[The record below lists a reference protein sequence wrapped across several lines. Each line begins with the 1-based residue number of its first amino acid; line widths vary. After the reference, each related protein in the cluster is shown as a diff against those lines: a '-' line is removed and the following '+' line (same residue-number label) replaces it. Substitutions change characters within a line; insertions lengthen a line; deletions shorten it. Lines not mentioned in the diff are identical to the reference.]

1 MSNNNKKEELNI
13 DNLSKYLNINN
24 LTSNEQINLNQQ
36 YIQYYKTQ
44 PNYPILLMQI
54 IVNDNNSNINSD
66 IKLNAS
72 IQLKNFIKNYWKY
85 SEQNNNNNFNNNNL
99 NNNDIIIINENEK
112 KNIKENIIDVILY
125 SITNNE
131 KKVTKQ
137 LTQCIKYILYYN
149 FENLISFYG
158 LKLNNFLKQNDQN
171 KIYCSLLIIFKLSK
185 IYENENFEKKKI
197 YYNFFKTYVVNLL
210 MDILSKSNDINN
222 QIHCMFIYKIIKIFY
237 KTLIHMN
244 NLNIEILFN
253 NIEQFENLISFLF
266 FYIQSKVNKSFD
278 DIIFKIKEIS
288 FNFLEKILRK
298 FIPCKKQINNINNDD
313 TVNKYLYENFRLKLY
328 ETIKIIFINKNENI
342 YYINNKCKCI
352 IYKLLTF
359 YINRK
364 YNDIKEDLLKIFI
377 SNNNNNLTV
386 NISILL
392 IFIEDSMLTE
402 NDINLFYNEPKTY
415 INSNLNLDNN
425 YLSLRYSVYHLL
437 FSLMNYH
444 DDNHILLKN
453 KILMFSLF
461 YNEMINIMKE
471 NEKNISIEENNFK
484 NSNNNN
490 INNYNN
496 IIINTNSN
504 KYTLIKESILF
515 LLQNTTSLIIK
526 FIQKISSK
534 NTIEF
539 ILSNYIIPS
548 FNTNNPFLLERICS
562 FIECLRDYTIL
573 DQALVMDIT
582 KKFCFILENNL
593 FNNILPVK
601 IMCALA
607 MPSLFPYKKIQ
618 ILLKNNVKVL
628 IKIYIKFF
636 NETGLE
642 EIIECII
649 EIIKFFKNDVKEYIE
664 FLCEFFIKY
673 FIKINNINNKNGI
686 SNDNYED
693 EENNNIIINNQILE
707 LLKEIFNIF
716 LQDKSIFI
724 NIQKFIFAVLDFC
737 ININNVNNIFGIEQ
751 GLELLKDLLINND
764 DISFLYK
771 YYNKIIEYIIYEI
784 KNNYNNN
791 NDNFENNNIEY
802 IDDINKIIKIFLYK
816 DQNILNYN
824 NNINDTINYLNL
836 GLKSFSNEEI
846 FSFFQIYQLI
856 FELYDKPISIHF
868 YNNLIDKYLSN
879 TIDNIDNNKIND
891 NNNIIIINNLCELIS
906 SCIIFDNIS
915 TFNYKKIITFWLS
928 CLSKTN
934 SKKNFHYNIIAI
946 CSILLL
952 INNDLLTD
960 VIIKI
965 LMQSLYDL
973 LAKFKQKKEILSVST
988 NDSSDNNIK
997 NIHHDNKNNNN
1008 NYYDIEEE
1016 INDMNINEKVD
1027 EILDF
1032 YNEIQ
1037 TQFREERN
1045 YINNNNN
1052 IEEFNDLNN
1061 IDKDDEDEDD
1071 FVFHT
1076 FISIQNEINCIK
1088 RTFEIIG
1095 NDINNKRIKNI
1106 CGDKLINDINKIIS
1120 FNNNNNNIK

>member
-1 MSNNNKKEELNI
+1 MSNDIKEELNI
-13 DNLSKYLNINN
+13 DNLSKCLNINN
-24 LTSNEQINLNQQ
+24 LSSNEQLNLNQQ
-36 YIQYYKTQ
+36 YISYYKTQ
-44 PNYPILLMQI
+44 PNYPIILMQI
-54 IVNDNNSNINSD
+54 IINNDNKPNINSD

-72 IQLKNFIKNYWKY
+72 IQLKNFIKNYWKF
-85 SEQNNNNNFNNNNL
+85 SEQKNNNNFNNNN
-99 NNNDIIIINENEK
+99 NIIIINENIKE
-112 KNIKENIIDVILY
+112 NIKENIIDIILY

-131 KKVTKQ
+131 KKVLKQ
-137 LTQCIKYILYYN
+137 LTQTIKYILYYN
-149 FENLISFYG
+149 FENLFSFYG
-158 LKLNNFLKQNDQN
+158 LKLKNFLEQNDQN
-171 KIYCSLLIIFKLSK
+171 KIYCSLLILFKLSK

-197 YYNFFKTYVVNLL
+197 YYNFIKNYVVNLL
-210 MDILSKSNDINN
+210 LNILSQSNDLNN

-244 NLNIEILFN
+244 NLNIDILFN
-253 NIEQFENLISFLF
+253 NNEQFEKLFSFLF
-266 FYIQSKVNKSFD
+266 FYIQSKIINKNFD

-298 FIPCKKQINNINNDD
+298 FTPSKKQINNDNNDEN
-313 TVNKYLYENFRLKLY
+313 VNKYLYENFRLKLY
-328 ETIKIIFINKNENI
+328 ETVKIIFINKNENI

-364 YNDIKEDLLKIFI
+364 YNDIKEDILKIFLNI
-377 SNNNNNLTV
+377 NNNNLTV

-392 IFIEDSMLTE
+392 IFIEDSMLCE

-415 INSNLNLDNN
+415 INNNLNLDNN

-444 DDNHILLKN
+444 DDSNNILKN
-453 KILMFSLF
+453 KTFMFSLF

-471 NEKNISIEENNFK
+471 NEKNILIEENNIK
-484 NSNNNN
+484 NNNN
-490 INNYNN
+490 I

-526 FIQKISSK
+526 FILKISTK

-548 FNTNNPFLLERICS
+548 FNTNNYFLLERICS
-562 FIECLRDYTIL
+562 FIESLRDYTII
-573 DQALVMDIT
+573 DQTLVIDIT
-582 KKFCFILENNL
+582 KKFCFILENKL
-593 FNNILPVK
+593 YNNILPVK

-618 ILLKNNVKVL
+618 FLLKNNVKVL
-628 IKIYIKFF
+628 IKLYIKFF
-636 NETGLE
+636 NETGIE
-642 EIIECII
+642 EIIECIK
-649 EIIKFFKNDVKEYIE
+649 ELIKFFKEDVKNYIQ

-673 FIKINNINNKNGI
+673 FIKINNINNNNNI
-686 SNDNYED
+686 NNEINED
-693 EENNNIIINNQILE
+693 EDNNIIINNQILE

-716 LQDKSIFI
+716 LQDKSIFN
-724 NIQKFIFAVLDFC
+724 NIQNFIFVVLDYC
-737 ININNVNNIFGIEQ
+737 LNINNINNIFGIEQ

-764 DISFLYK
+764 DISFLFK
-771 YYNKIIEYIIYEI
+771 YYNKIIQYIIYEI
-784 KNNYNNN
+784 KNNINNN
-791 NDNFENNNIEY
+791 NFESNNIEY
-802 IDDINKIIKIFLYK
+802 INDINKIVKIYLYK

-824 NNINDTINYLNL
+824 NNINDTITYLNL

-846 FSFFQIYQLI
+846 FSFYQIYQLI
-856 FELYDKPISIHF
+856 FELYDKTISIHL
-868 YNNLIDKYLSN
+868 YNNLIEKYLSN
-879 TIDNIDNNKIND
+879 TIDNIDINNIND
-891 NNNIIIINNLCELIS
+891 NNNNYINNLCELIS
-906 SCIIFDNIS
+906 SCIIFDNIT
-915 TFNYKKIITFWLS
+915 TFKYKKIITFWLS

-934 SKKNFHYNIIAI
+934 NKKNFHYNILAI

-960 VIIKI
+960 LIIKY
-965 LMQSLYDL
+965 LMQNLYEL
-973 LAKFKQKKEILSVST
+973 LVKFKQKKEILSEST
-988 NDSSDNNIK
+988 NYSSDTNNK
-997 NIHHDNKNNNN
+997 NINNDNKNNNN
-1008 NYYDIEEE
+1008 NYDIEEE

-1045 YINNNNN
+1045 NINNNINN

-1076 FISIQNEINCIK
+1076 YISIQNEINCIK
-1088 RTFEIIG
+1088 RTFEMIG

-1106 CGDKLINDINKIIS
+1106 CGDKIIHDINNIIS
-1120 FNNNNNNIK
+1120 FNNNNNIK

>member
-1 MSNNNKKEELNI
+1 MSSNNIKEELNI

-24 LTSNEQINLNQQ
+24 LSTNEQINLNQK
-36 YIQYYKTQ
+36 YISYYKTQ
-44 PNYPILLMQI
+44 PNYPIILMQI
-54 IVNDNNSNINSD
+54 IINNDNKPNINSD

-72 IQLKNFIKNYWKY
+72 IQLKNFIKNYWKF
-85 SEQNNNNNFNNNNL
+85 SEQKNNNNFNNNI
-99 NNNDIIIINENEK
+99 NNDIIIINENIK

-131 KKVTKQ
+131 KKVIKQ
-137 LTQCIKYILYYN
+137 LTQTIKYILYYN
-149 FENLISFYG
+149 FENLSSFYG
-158 LKLNNFLKQNDQN
+158 LKLKNFLEQNDQN
-171 KIYCSLLIIFKLSK
+171 KIYCSLLILFKLSK

-197 YYNFFKTYVVNLL
+197 YYNFIKNYVVNLL
-210 MDILSKSNDINN
+210 LDILSKSNDLNN

-244 NLNIEILFN
+244 NLNIDILFN
-253 NIEQFENLISFLF
+253 NNEQFEKLFSFLF
-266 FYIQSKVNKSFD
+266 FYIQSKIINKNFD

-298 FIPCKKQINNINNDD
+298 FTPTKRQINNNNNDEK
-313 TVNKYLYENFRLKLY
+313 VNKYLYENFRLKLY
-328 ETIKIIFINKNENI
+328 ETVKIIFINKNENI

-364 YNDIKEDLLKIFI
+364 YDDIKEDILNIFI
-377 SNNNNNLTV
+377 NNNNNNLTV

-392 IFIEDSMLTE
+392 TFIEDSMLSE

-415 INSNLNLDNN
+415 INNNLNLDNN

-444 DDNHILLKN
+444 DDSNNIVKN
-453 KILMFSLF
+453 KTFMFSLF

-471 NEKNISIEENNFK
+471 NEKNILNEENNIK

-490 INNYNN
+490 NLNDNN
-496 IIINTNSN
+496 IINTNSN

-526 FIQKISSK
+526 FIPKISSK
-534 NTIEF
+534 NTIES

-548 FNTNNPFLLERICS
+548 FNTNNYFLLERICS
-562 FIECLRDYTIL
+562 FIESLRDYTII
-573 DQALVMDIT
+573 DQTLVINIT
-582 KKFCFILENNL
+582 KKFCLILENNL
-593 FNNILPVK
+593 YNNILPVK

-618 ILLKNNVKVL
+618 FLLKNNVKVL
-628 IKIYIKFF
+628 IKLYIKLF
-636 NETGLE
+636 NETGIE
-642 EIIECII
+642 ELIECIK
-649 EIIKFFKNDVKEYIE
+649 EIIKFFKEDAKDYVQ

-673 FIKINNINNKNGI
+673 FIKINNINNNNI
-686 SNDNYED
+686 INNEIDED
-693 EENNNIIINNQILE
+693 EDNNNIIINNQILE

-724 NIQKFIFAVLDFC
+724 NIQKFIFVVLDYC
-737 ININNVNNIFGIEQ
+737 LNINNINNIFGIEQ

-764 DISFLYK
+764 DISFLFK
-771 YYNKIIEYIIYEI
+771 YYNKIIQYIIFEI

-791 NDNFENNNIEY
+791 NFESNNIEY
-802 IDDINKIIKIFLYK
+802 VNDINKIVKIFLYK
-816 DQNILNYN
+816 DQNILIYN
-824 NNINDTINYLNL
+824 NNINDTITYLNL

-856 FELYDKPISIHF
+856 FELYDKTISIHF
-868 YNNLIDKYLSN
+868 YNNLIEKYLSN
-879 TIDNIDNNKIND
+879 TIDNIDINNIND
-891 NNNIIIINNLCELIS
+891 NNINYVNNLCELIS
-906 SCIIFDNIS
+906 SCIIFDNIT
-915 TFNYKKIITFWLS
+915 TFNYKKIITFWITY
-928 CLSKTN
+928 LSKTN
-934 SKKNFHYNIIAI
+934 NKKNFHYNILAI

-952 INNDLLTD
+952 INNGLLTD
-960 VIIKI
+960 LIIKF
-965 LMQSLYDL
+965 LMQNLYEL
-973 LAKFKQKKEILSVST
+973 LVKFKQKKEPLSVST
-988 NDSSDNNIK
+988 NDTSDTNIK
-997 NIHHDNKNNNN
+997 NNINNYNKNNNN
-1008 NYYDIEEE
+1008 NYDIEEE

-1037 TQFREERN
+1037 TQFREESN
-1045 YINNNNN
+1045 NINNNNN

-1088 RTFEIIG
+1088 RTFEMIG

-1106 CGDKLINDINKIIS
+1106 CGDKLIQEINNIIS

>member
-1 MSNNNKKEELNI
+1 MSNDIKEELNI
-13 DNLSKYLNINN
+13 DNLSKCLNINN
-24 LTSNEQINLNQQ
+24 LSSNEQLNLNQQ
-36 YIQYYKTQ
+36 YISYYKTQ
-44 PNYPILLMQI
+44 PNYPIILMQI
-54 IVNDNNSNINSD
+54 IINNDNKPNINSD

-72 IQLKNFIKNYWKY
+72 IQLKNFIKNYWKF
-85 SEQNNNNNFNNNNL
+85 SEQKNNNNFNNNN
-99 NNNDIIIINENEK
+99 NIIIINENIKE
-112 KNIKENIIDVILY
+112 NIKENIIDIILY

-131 KKVTKQ
+131 KKVLKQ
-137 LTQCIKYILYYN
+137 LTQTIKYILYYN
-149 FENLISFYG
+149 FENLFSFYG
-158 LKLNNFLKQNDQN
+158 LKLKNFLEQNDQN
-171 KIYCSLLIIFKLSK
+171 KIYCSLLILFKLSK

-197 YYNFFKTYVVNLL
+197 YYNFIKNYVVNLL
-210 MDILSKSNDINN
+210 LNILSQSNDLNN

-244 NLNIEILFN
+244 NLNIDILFN
-253 NIEQFENLISFLF
+253 NNEQFEKLFSFLF
-266 FYIQSKVNKSFD
+266 FYIQSKIINKNFD

-298 FIPCKKQINNINNDD
+298 FTPSKKQINNDNNDEN
-313 TVNKYLYENFRLKLY
+313 VNKYLYENFRLKLY
-328 ETIKIIFINKNENI
+328 ETVKIIFINKNENI

-364 YNDIKEDLLKIFI
+364 YNDIKEDILKIFLNI
-377 SNNNNNLTV
+377 NNNNLTV

-392 IFIEDSMLTE
+392 IFIEDSMLCE

-415 INSNLNLDNN
+415 INNNLNLDNN

-444 DDNHILLKN
+444 DDSNNILKN
-453 KILMFSLF
+453 KTFMFSLF

-471 NEKNISIEENNFK
+471 NEKNILIEENNIK
-484 NSNNNN
+484 NNNN
-490 INNYNN
+490 I

-526 FIQKISSK
+526 FILKTSTK

-548 FNTNNPFLLERICS
+548 FNTNNYFLLERICS
-562 FIECLRDYTIL
+562 FIESLRDYTII
-573 DQALVMDIT
+573 DQTLVIDIT
-582 KKFCFILENNL
+582 KKFCFILENKL
-593 FNNILPVK
+593 YNNILPVK

-618 ILLKNNVKVL
+618 FLLKNNVKVL
-628 IKIYIKFF
+628 IKLYIKFF
-636 NETGLE
+636 NETGIE
-642 EIIECII
+642 EIIECIK
-649 EIIKFFKNDVKEYIE
+649 ELIKFFKEDVKNYIQ

-673 FIKINNINNKNGI
+673 FIKINNINNNNNI
-686 SNDNYED
+686 NNEINED
-693 EENNNIIINNQILE
+693 EDNNIIINNQILE
-707 LLKEIFNIF
+707 LLKEIFNMF
-716 LQDKSIFI
+716 LQDKSIFN
-724 NIQKFIFAVLDFC
+724 NIQNFIFVVLDYC
-737 ININNVNNIFGIEQ
+737 LNINNINNIFGIEQ

-764 DISFLYK
+764 DISFLFK
-771 YYNKIIEYIIYEI
+771 YYNKIIQYIIYEI
-784 KNNYNNN
+784 KNNINNN
-791 NDNFENNNIEY
+791 NFESNNIEY
-802 IDDINKIIKIFLYK
+802 INDINKIVKIYLYK

-824 NNINDTINYLNL
+824 NNINDTITYLNL
-836 GLKSFSNEEI
+836 GLKTFSNEEI
-846 FSFFQIYQLI
+846 FSFYQIYQLI
-856 FELYDKPISIHF
+856 FELYDKTISIHL
-868 YNNLIDKYLSN
+868 YNNLIEKYLSN
-879 TIDNIDNNKIND
+879 TIDNIDINNIND
-891 NNNIIIINNLCELIS
+891 NNINYVNNLCELIS
-906 SCIIFDNIS
+906 SCIIFDNIT
-915 TFNYKKIITFWLS
+915 TFKYKKIITFWLS

-934 SKKNFHYNIIAI
+934 NKKNFHYNILAI

-960 VIIKI
+960 LIIKY
-965 LMQSLYDL
+965 LMQNLYEL
-973 LAKFKQKKEILSVST
+973 LVKFKQKKEILSEST
-988 NDSSDNNIK
+988 NYSSDTNNK
-997 NIHHDNKNNNN
+997 NINNDNKNNNN
-1008 NYYDIEEE
+1008 NYDIEEE

-1045 YINNNNN
+1045 NINNNINN

-1076 FISIQNEINCIK
+1076 YISIQNEINCIK
-1088 RTFEIIG
+1088 RTFEMIG

-1106 CGDKLINDINKIIS
+1106 CGDKIIHDINNIIS
-1120 FNNNNNNIK
+1120 FNNNNNIK

>member
-1 MSNNNKKEELNI
+1 MSNDIKEELNI
-13 DNLSKYLNINN
+13 DNLSKCLNINN
-24 LTSNEQINLNQQ
+24 LSSNEQLNLNQQ
-36 YIQYYKTQ
+36 YISYYKTQ
-44 PNYPILLMQI
+44 SNYPIILMQI
-54 IVNDNNSNINSD
+54 IINNDNKPNINSD

-72 IQLKNFIKNYWKY
+72 IQLKNFIKNYWKF
-85 SEQNNNNNFNNNNL
+85 SEQKNNNNFN
-99 NNNDIIIINENEK
+99 NNNDIIIINENIKE
-112 KNIKENIIDVILY
+112 NIKENIIDIILY

-131 KKVTKQ
+131 KKVLKQ
-137 LTQCIKYILYYN
+137 LTQTIKYILYYN
-149 FENLISFYG
+149 FENLFSFYG
-158 LKLNNFLKQNDQN
+158 LKLKNFLEQNDQN
-171 KIYCSLLIIFKLSK
+171 KIYCSLLILFKLSK

-197 YYNFFKTYVVNLL
+197 YYNFIKNYVVNLL
-210 MDILSKSNDINN
+210 LNILSQSNDLNN

-244 NLNIEILFN
+244 NLNIDILFN
-253 NIEQFENLISFLF
+253 NNEQFEKLFSFLF
-266 FYIQSKVNKSFD
+266 FYIQSKIINKNFD

-298 FIPCKKQINNINNDD
+298 FTPSKKQINNDNNDEN
-313 TVNKYLYENFRLKLY
+313 VNKYLYENFRLKLY
-328 ETIKIIFINKNENI
+328 ETVKIIFINKNENI

-364 YNDIKEDLLKIFI
+364 YNDIKEDILKIFLNI
-377 SNNNNNLTV
+377 NNNNLTV

-392 IFIEDSMLTE
+392 IFIEDSMLCE

-415 INSNLNLDNN
+415 INNNLNLDNN

-444 DDNHILLKN
+444 DDSNNILKN
-453 KILMFSLF
+453 KTFMFSLF

-471 NEKNISIEENNFK
+471 NEKNILIEENNIK
-484 NSNNNN
+484 NNN
-490 INNYNN
+490 NN

-526 FIQKISSK
+526 FILKTSTK

-548 FNTNNPFLLERICS
+548 FNTNNYFLLERICS
-562 FIECLRDYTIL
+562 FIESLRDYTII
-573 DQALVMDIT
+573 DQTLVIDIT
-582 KKFCFILENNL
+582 KKFCFILENKL
-593 FNNILPVK
+593 YNNILPVK

-618 ILLKNNVKVL
+618 FLLKNNVKVL
-628 IKIYIKFF
+628 IKLYIKFF
-636 NETGLE
+636 NETGIE
-642 EIIECII
+642 EIIECIK
-649 EIIKFFKNDVKEYIE
+649 ELIKFFKEDVKNYIQ

-673 FIKINNINNKNGI
+673 FIKINNINNNNNI
-686 SNDNYED
+686 NNEINED
-693 EENNNIIINNQILE
+693 EDNNIIINNQILE

-716 LQDKSIFI
+716 LQDKSIFN
-724 NIQKFIFAVLDFC
+724 NIQNFIFVVLDYC
-737 ININNVNNIFGIEQ
+737 LNINNINNIFGIEQ

-764 DISFLYK
+764 DISFLFK
-771 YYNKIIEYIIYEI
+771 YYNKIIQYIIYEI
-784 KNNYNNN
+784 KNNINNN
-791 NDNFENNNIEY
+791 NFESNNIEY
-802 IDDINKIIKIFLYK
+802 INDINKIVKIYLYK

-824 NNINDTINYLNL
+824 NNINDTITYLNL

-846 FSFFQIYQLI
+846 FSFYQIYQLI
-856 FELYDKPISIHF
+856 FELYDKTISIHL
-868 YNNLIDKYLSN
+868 YNNLIEKYLSN
-879 TIDNIDNNKIND
+879 TIDNIDINNIND
-891 NNNIIIINNLCELIS
+891 NNNNYINNLCELIS
-906 SCIIFDNIS
+906 SCIIFDNIT
-915 TFNYKKIITFWLS
+915 TFKYKKIITFWLS

-934 SKKNFHYNIIAI
+934 NKKNFHYNILAI

-960 VIIKI
+960 LIIKY
-965 LMQSLYDL
+965 LMQNLYEL
-973 LAKFKQKKEILSVST
+973 LVKFKQKKEILSEST
-988 NDSSDNNIK
+988 NYSSDTNNK
-997 NIHHDNKNNNN
+997 NINNDNKNNNN
-1008 NYYDIEEE
+1008 NYFDIEEE

-1045 YINNNNN
+1045 NINNNINN
-1052 IEEFNDLNN
+1052 IEDFNDLNN

-1076 FISIQNEINCIK
+1076 YISIQNEINCIK
-1088 RTFEIIG
+1088 RTFEMIG

-1106 CGDKLINDINKIIS
+1106 CGDKIIHDINNIIS
-1120 FNNNNNNIK
+1120 FNNNNNIK

>member
-1 MSNNNKKEELNI
+1 MSNEIKEELNI
-13 DNLSKYLNINN
+13 DNLSKCLNINN
-24 LTSNEQINLNQQ
+24 LSSNEQLNLNQQ
-36 YIQYYKTQ
+36 YISYYKTQ
-44 PNYPILLMQI
+44 SNYPIILMQI
-54 IVNDNNSNINSD
+54 IINNDNKPNINSD

-72 IQLKNFIKNYWKY
+72 IQLKNFIKNYWKF
-85 SEQNNNNNFNNNNL
+85 SEQKNNNNFN
-99 NNNDIIIINENEK
+99 NNNDIIIINENIKE
-112 KNIKENIIDVILY
+112 NIKENIIDIILY

-131 KKVTKQ
+131 KKVLKQ
-137 LTQCIKYILYYN
+137 LTQTIKYILYYN
-149 FENLISFYG
+149 FENLFSFYG
-158 LKLNNFLKQNDQN
+158 FIKN
-171 KIYCSLLIIFKLSK
+171 
-185 IYENENFEKKKI
+185 
-197 YYNFFKTYVVNLL
+197 YVVNLL
-210 MDILSKSNDINN
+210 LNILSQSNDLNN

-244 NLNIEILFN
+244 NLNIDILFN
-253 NIEQFENLISFLF
+253 NNEQFEKLFSFLF
-266 FYIQSKVNKSFD
+266 FYIQSKIINKNFD

-298 FIPCKKQINNINNDD
+298 FTPSKKQINNDNNDEN
-313 TVNKYLYENFRLKLY
+313 VNKYLYENFRLKLY
-328 ETIKIIFINKNENI
+328 ETVKIIFINKNENI

-364 YNDIKEDLLKIFI
+364 YNDIKEDILKIFLN
-377 SNNNNNLTV
+377 NNNNNLTV

-392 IFIEDSMLTE
+392 TFIEDSMLCE

-415 INSNLNLDNN
+415 INNNLNLDNN

-444 DDNHILLKN
+444 DDSNNILKN
-453 KILMFSLF
+453 KTFMFSLF

-471 NEKNISIEENNFK
+471 NEKNIIIEENNIK
-484 NSNNNN
+484 NNN
-490 INNYNN
+490 NN

-526 FIQKISSK
+526 FILKTSTK

-548 FNTNNPFLLERICS
+548 FNTNNYFLLERICS
-562 FIECLRDYTIL
+562 FIESLRDYTII
-573 DQALVMDIT
+573 DQTLVIDIT
-582 KKFCFILENNL
+582 KKFCFILENK
-593 FNNILPVK
+593 FHNNILPVK

-618 ILLKNNVKVL
+618 FLLKNNVKVL
-628 IKIYIKFF
+628 IKLYIKFF
-636 NETGLE
+636 NETGIE
-642 EIIECII
+642 EIIECIK
-649 EIIKFFKNDVKEYIE
+649 ELIKFFKEDVKNYIQ

-673 FIKINNINNKNGI
+673 FIKINNINNNNNI
-686 SNDNYED
+686 NNEINED
-693 EENNNIIINNQILE
+693 EDNNIIINNQILE
-707 LLKEIFNIF
+707 LLKEIFNMF
-716 LQDKSIFI
+716 LQDKSIFN
-724 NIQKFIFAVLDFC
+724 NIQNFIFVVLDYC
-737 ININNVNNIFGIEQ
+737 LNITNINNIFGIEQ

-764 DISFLYK
+764 DISFLFK
-771 YYNKIIEYIIYEI
+771 YYNKIIQYIIYEI
-784 KNNYNNN
+784 KNNINNN
-791 NDNFENNNIEY
+791 NFESNNIEY
-802 IDDINKIIKIFLYK
+802 INEINKIVKIYLYK

-824 NNINDTINYLNL
+824 NNINDTITYLNL

-846 FSFFQIYQLI
+846 FSFYQIYQLI
-856 FELYDKPISIHF
+856 FELYDKTISIHL
-868 YNNLIDKYLSN
+868 YNNLIEKYLSN
-879 TIDNIDNNKIND
+879 TIDNIDINNIND
-891 NNNIIIINNLCELIS
+891 NNNNYINNLCELIS
-906 SCIIFDNIS
+906 SCIIFDNIT
-915 TFNYKKIITFWLS
+915 TFKYKKIITFWLS

-934 SKKNFHYNIIAI
+934 NKKNFHYNILAI

-960 VIIKI
+960 LIIKY
-965 LMQSLYDL
+965 LMQNLYEL
-973 LAKFKQKKEILSVST
+973 LVKFKQKKEILSEST
-988 NDSSDNNIK
+988 NYSSDTNNK
-997 NIHHDNKNNNN
+997 NINNDNKNNNN
-1008 NYYDIEEE
+1008 NYFDIEEE

-1045 YINNNNN
+1045 NINNNINN

-1076 FISIQNEINCIK
+1076 YISIQNEINCIK
-1088 RTFEIIG
+1088 RTFEMIG

-1106 CGDKLINDINKIIS
+1106 CGDKIIHDINNIIS
-1120 FNNNNNNIK
+1120 FNNNNNIK